1 MAQLSAALQRI
12 RDSEAHG
19 TRHGSPRKR
28 SAGAGEDS
36 SMLDQSS
43 AEAEMREQVGEMA
56 LLMAAKEQQIEALH
70 VKILAQAELLQGVDE
85 GRHATA
91 QRLESWL
98 LEILS
103 SNGRHS
109 WAGEAL
115 DDPSHD
121 AGHAQFG
128 NGIDARMPLE
138 VRGAVAEVLKE
149 REALLSRVRSRDDTI
164 AGLESEVRSCESRIQ
179 TLKDASIEALE
190 QRDATIEALRAA
202 LSDAPRPV
210 DSHL

>member
-1 MAQLSAALQRI
+1 
-12 RDSEAHG
+12 
-19 TRHGSPRKR
+19 
-28 SAGAGEDS
+28 
-36 SMLDQSS
+36 MLDQGS

-128 NGIDARMPLE
+128 NGIDATVKMKSQVPLQSRYHP
-138 VRGAVAEVLKE
+138 VILIIVVLVKSLFCYFNVANCHAQE
-149 REALLSRVRSRDDTI
+149 RLALTF
-164 AGLESEVRSCESRIQ
+164 E
-179 TLKDASIEALE
+179 
-190 QRDATIEALRAA
+190 
-202 LSDAPRPV
+202 
-210 DSHL
+210 